1 LLPIATTLYAEK
13 TTRRVIGRLRFD
25 RLLGQALAEIDFKGY
40 EIHLG
45 KTTYDEGA
53 QVLAEVTREGIGGQV
68 LDGAVNGN
76 GWVWG
81 TYVHGMFDED
91 GFRHAFL
98 AAARSALG
106 LAPPRQFATV
116 SGQRE
121 QRLDRLAAHV
131 RRSLDIDQIK
141 RWIGMGVPDQ
151 PRGAAR

>member
-1 LLPIATTLYAEK
+1 
-13 TTRRVIGRLRFD
+13 
-25 RLLGQALAEIDFKGY
+25 LGQPLAEIHFKGY
-40 EIHLG
+40 EIHFG

-53 QVLAEVTREGIGGQV
+53 HVLAEVTREGISSLV
-68 LDGAVNGN
+68 LDGAVNDN

-98 AAARSALG
+98 TAARSALG
-106 LAPPRQFATV
+106 LAPPREFATV

-131 RRSLDIDQIK
+131 KSALEIHRIK
-141 RWIGMGVPDQ
+141 RWIGLGVPD
-151 PRGAAR
+151 